1 MVVVRGGVARKAT
14 GGAVATGNPVGG
26 APGGVSAVGIPGAR
40 ARVWDRLRFA
50 FLSALYR
57 HWVHAHMPVRRGGEG
72 GSDGRFVVISA
83 VCAIWAAIM
92 ADFRRSVESP
102 SYVMRN
108 GVEHV
113 QGRTAPF
120 DDWVEASGAAVDQTG
135 VLVLSFSLSVPV
147 RVRLCPPPPVFDD
160 FSFVNRQ

>member
-1 MVVVRGGVARKAT
+1 M
-14 GGAVATGNPVGG
+14 P
-26 APGGVSAVGIPGAR
+26 AVGIAGAR

-57 HWVHAHMPVRRGGEG
+57 HWVHAHMSVQRGGTG

-83 VCAIWAAIM
+83 VCAVRAAIM
-92 ADFRRSVESP
+92 ADFRRSVEST

-113 QGRTAPF
+113 ERRTAPF
-120 DDWVEASGAAVDQTG
+120 DDWVEAGWAAVDQTG

-147 RVRLCPPPPVFDD
+147 RVRIMSLNLSRTSLADGVG
-160 FSFVNRQ
+160 